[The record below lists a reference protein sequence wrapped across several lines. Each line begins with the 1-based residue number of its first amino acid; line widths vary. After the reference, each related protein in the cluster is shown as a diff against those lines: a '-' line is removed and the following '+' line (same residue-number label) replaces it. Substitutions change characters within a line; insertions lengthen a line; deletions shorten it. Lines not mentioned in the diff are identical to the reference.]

1 MASYFRQVPDFD
13 YVNRDS
19 DGKSIGDY
27 QVVKNLFKRV
37 KIREDIL
44 QNLAYF
50 TQYKIQGDDRPDNVA
65 FEIYDDE
72 TLDWVVLL
80 SNNILNVQTEWP
92 LTQAAFNDF
101 LIKKYGDIEKS
112 NNIHHYETRELKND
126 RGEIVVRKGLT
137 VPKNYKIEYFDT
149 KRNQYVV
156 RTNEVDAVTNY
167 TYEVRKEEA
176 KRNIYLIKSDY
187 LELILEDINRLMP
200 YKKGSAQ
207 YVSRTLKKGEDIR
220 LFN

>member
-19 DGKSIGDY
+19 DGKNIGDY
-27 QVVKNLFKRV
+27 QIVKNLFKRV

-50 TQYKIQGDDRPDNVA
+50 TKYKIQGDDRPDNVA
-65 FEIYDDE
+65 FEIYEDE

-80 SNNILNVQTEWP
+80 SNNIMNIQTEWP
-92 LTQAAFNDF
+92 MTQAAFNDF
-101 LIKKYGDIEKS
+101 LIKKYGNIEKS

-187 LELILEDINRLMP
+187 LELILEDVNRLMP
-200 YKKGSAQ
+200 YKKSSTQ

>member
-37 KIREDIL
+37 KIRQDIL
-44 QNLAYF
+44 ENLAYF
-50 TQYKIQGDDRPDNVA
+50 TQYKITGDDRPDNVA
-65 FEIYDDE
+65 FEIYGDE
-72 TLDWVVLL
+72 SFDWLVLL
-80 SNNILNVQTEWP
+80 SNNIMSIQTEWP
-92 LTQAAFNDF
+92 LSQAAFNEF
-101 LIKKYGDIEKS
+101 LIKKYGSIEKT

-126 RGEIVVRKGLT
+126 SGEIVVRKGLI
-137 VPKNYKIEYFDT
+137 VPKNYKVEYFDV
-149 KRNQYVV
+149 KRNQNVV
-156 RTNEVDAVTNY
+156 RTNEVDSVTNY
-167 TYEVRKEEA
+167 TYEIRKEEK
-176 KRNIYLIKSDY
+176 KRNIYLLKADY
-187 LELILEDINRLMP
+187 VELVLDDVQRLMP

>member
-27 QVVKNLFKRV
+27 NTVKNLFKRV

-44 QNLAYF
+44 KNLAYF
-50 TQYKIQGDDRPDNVA
+50 TLYKIEGDDRPDNVA
-65 FEIYDDE
+65 FDIYDDE

-80 SNNILNVQTEWP
+80 SNNIMNVQTEWP
-92 LTQAAFNDF
+92 MTQMAFNDF

-126 RGEIVVRKGLT
+126 SGEVVVPKGLK
-137 VPKNYKIEYFDT
+137 VQKNFKIEYFDE
-149 KRNQYVV
+149 KRDAYVIRV
-156 RTNEVDAVTNY
+156 NEVDAVTNY
-167 TYEVRKEEA
+167 TYEVRKEEL
-176 KRNIYLIKSDY
+176 KRNIYLIKPEY
-187 LELILEDINRLMP
+187 LELIIEDINRIMP
-200 YKKGSAQ
+200 YKKGSTQ
-207 YVSRTLKKGEDIR
+207 YVSRTLKRGEDIK
-220 LFN
+220 LFD

>member
-37 KIREDIL
+37 KIRQDIL
-44 QNLAYF
+44 ENLAYF
-50 TQYKIQGDDRPDNVA
+50 TQYKITGDDRPDNVA
-65 FEIYDDE
+65 FEIYGDE
-72 TLDWVVLL
+72 SFDWLVLL
-80 SNNILNVQTEWP
+80 SNNIMSIQTEWP
-92 LTQAAFNDF
+92 LSQAAFNDF
-101 LIKKYGDIEKS
+101 LIKKYGSIEKT

-126 RGEIVVRKGLT
+126 SGEIVVRKGLI
-137 VPKNYKIEYFDT
+137 VPKNYKVEYFDVR
-149 KRNQYVV
+149 RNQNVV
-156 RTNEVDAVTNY
+156 RTNEVDSVTNY
-167 TYEVRKEEA
+167 VYEVRKEEK
-176 KRNIYLIKSDY
+176 KRNIYLLKADY
-187 LELILEDINRLMP
+187 VELVLDDVQRLMP

>member
-27 QVVKNLFKRV
+27 NTVKNLFKRV

-44 QNLAYF
+44 KNLAYF
-50 TQYKIQGDDRPDNVA
+50 TLYKIEGDDRPDNVA
-65 FEIYDDE
+65 FDIYDDE

-80 SNNILNVQTEWP
+80 SNNIMNVQTEWP
-92 LTQAAFNDF
+92 MTQMAFNDF

-126 RGEIVVRKGLT
+126 SGEIVVPKGLK
-137 VPKNYKIEYFDT
+137 VQKNFKIEYFDE
-149 KRNQYVV
+149 KRDAYVIRV
-156 RTNEVDAVTNY
+156 NEVDAVTNY
-167 TYEVRKEEA
+167 TYEVRKEEL
-176 KRNIYLIKSDY
+176 KRNIYLIKPQY
-187 LELILEDINRLMP
+187 LELIIEDINRIMP
-200 YKKGSAQ
+200 YKKGSTQ
-207 YVSRTLKKGEDIR
+207 YVSRTLKRGEDIK
-220 LFN
+220 LFD

>member
-44 QNLAYF
+44 QNLSYF
-50 TQYKIQGDDRPDNVA
+50 TQYKIVGDSRPDNVA
-65 FEIYDDE
+65 FEIYGDE
-72 TLDWVVLL
+72 TFDWLVLL
-80 SNNILNVQTEWP
+80 SNNIMNVQTEWP
-92 LTQAAFNDF
+92 MTQAAFNDF
-101 LIKKYGDIEKS
+101 LIKKYGDIEKT

-126 RGEIVVRKGLT
+126 RGEIVVRKGLN
-137 VPKNYKIEYFDT
+137 VPKNYKVEYFDT
-149 KRNQYVV
+149 RRNQYVV

-176 KRNIYLIKSDY
+176 KRNIYLLKAEYI
-187 LELILEDINRLMP
+187 ELVLDDVQRLMP
-200 YKKGSAQ
+200 YKKGSTQ

>member
-37 KIREDIL
+37 KIRQDIL

-92 LTQAAFNDF
+92 LTQAAFNEF
-101 LIKKYGDIEKS
+101 LIKKYGSIEKT

-126 RGEIVVRKGLT
+126 SGEIVVRKGLI
-137 VPKNYKIEYFDT
+137 VPKNYKVEYFDT
-149 KRNQYVV
+149 ERNQNVV
-156 RTNEVDAVTNY
+156 RTNEVDSVTNY

-176 KRNIYLIKSDY
+176 KRNIYLIKPDY
-187 LELILEDINRLMP
+187 IELILEDTNRLMP